1 MCTAHV
7 FAPMLGVA
15 GTSAEF
21 GLAPTATVILA
32 GTAVSMKIVSTM
44 FSHSGSCKF
53 TRERSSTFQSG
64 R

>member
-7 FAPMLGVA
+7 FTSMLVAA

-21 GLAPTATVILA
+21 GLATIATVILG
-32 GTAVSMKIVSTM
+32 GTAVSMTILARSVCVAKY
-44 FSHSGSCKF
+44 KF
-53 TRERSSTFQSG
+53 TRERSSTIQSC